1 MIKSSG
7 VYMRIIYGGAFN
19 PPTKAHYEI
28 AKYVIEQFP
37 GCEFIFM
44 PAGNVYNKQ
53 GLEKDNKRL
62 EMLLLV
68 CKKLDN
74 KATISTFE
82 FEQEKFCG
90 TYCTMEQFQ
99 GAYFLMG
106 ADNLAEIEK
115 WIKYPDVVYQN
126 QFIIMPREDYDIEA
140 IIESNEVLKKTRNH
154 FIILNEFDKIYI
166 SSTAYRLSKDDSL
179 LLEEVADYIK
189 ANQLYQEE
197 N

>member
-1 MIKSSG
+1 
-7 VYMRIIYGGAFN
+7 
-19 PPTKAHYEI
+19 
-28 AKYVIEQFP
+28 
-37 GCEFIFM
+37 
-44 PAGNVYNKQ
+44 
-53 GLEKDNKRL
+53 
-62 EMLLLV
+62 
-68 CKKLDN
+68 
-74 KATISTFE
+74 
-82 FEQEKFCG
+82 
-90 TYCTMEQFQ
+90 
-99 GAYFLMG
+99 MG